1 MKLKAELDIQRL
13 DYFKPDKKGF
23 RAMPYF
29 AKFTKE
35 NIADFTF
42 YAIYDHDDDP
52 KFVLRCY
59 GDMEKSFAKRIL
71 PDVLA
76 NIYDYSWIPIGPE
89 TISDLSMGHKIAIDN
104 ITLEMIK
111 NDRV

>member
-1 MKLKAELDIQRL
+1 MKQIMKLKAELDIQNL

-23 RAMPYF
+23 TVMPYF

-52 KFVLRCY
+52 KFQLRCY
-59 GDMEKSFAKRIL
+59 NTPAHELKESNLSKYGMIKDH
-71 PDVLA
+71 
-76 NIYDYSWIPIGPE
+76 SWIPIGPE

-111 NDRV
+111 K